1 MGYVPHI
8 VLAGYLV
15 LLLVLG
21 GISYLS
27 SEATEEDFYLAGRGQ
42 GLFVTALTIMATYFS
57 GFAMLAFPGWVYEF
71 GLAPMLLALNL
82 PVAGAAVYV
91 LGHRIRTLGRRH
103 GCITPADLVA
113 SHYGGSAIVRLLVA
127 LVGVLYV
134 LPYVIMQI
142 KAGGHLAQG
151 MFAEVEVVRAFGWEL
166 SIYNAGTAA
175 LSLVTMVYVLVGGM
189 RSVAWTDALQGGLLL
204 FGMLLAGVAT
214 IYAMGGLTGYFDAIS
229 ALSHDLLTVRSPSES
244 RWNPWWIMTY
254 CLFASLASII
264 QPAQWMRL
272 YAARSST
279 TLRKS
284 AVAFAII
291 LPCCFLFGVLLVGLG
306 GRALHPPTATAT
318 GDLILPEGLAATDQI
333 VVLMI
338 RQHLPVLLGEVGL
351 VLVAL
356 ILVAIMAASMSSAD
370 SNLHALS
377 AVVTRDV
384 YDRFLRPGASER
396 ERAWVGRLVI
406 VVATG
411 VALLVSYVSE
421 TNAEFGLLRTIAQ
434 FFLLALAFSCQLLP
448 ATLDVLFVRRGT
460 PAGAA
465 AGMAAGL
472 LTVLVFSPFFDMA
485 AGGSAPSGLQSLI
498 ADLKNL
504 LDLGFIGFIANATV
518 FGVVSSFTAP
528 RDPKWNVGDGG
539 RHRKTLYGNE
549 SPSHAAKHTDS
560 LRAESE

>member
-1 MGYVPHI
+1 MGYVPHV

-21 GISYLS
+21 GISYLR
-27 SEATEEDFYLAGRGQ
+27 SETTEEDFYLAGRGQ

-91 LGHRIRTLGRRH
+91 LGHRIRKIGRQH

-113 SHYGGSAIVRLLVA
+113 SHYGGSATVRLLVA
-127 LVGVLYV
+127 LIGFLYV

-214 IYAMGGLTGYFDAIS
+214 IYVMGGPAGYFDAVS
-229 ALSHDLLTVRSPSES
+229 QLPHELLTVRESSES

-284 AVAFAII
+284 AVAFALI

-306 GRALHPPTATAT
+306 GRALYPPSTTAA
-318 GDLILPEGLAATDQI
+318 GGLGLPEGLASADQI
-333 VVLMI
+333 VILMI
-338 RQHLPVLLGEVGL
+338 RQHLPVLLGEAGL
-351 VLVAL
+351 VLVAV

-377 AVVTRDV
+377 AVITRDV
-384 YDRFLRPGASER
+384 YDRFLRPGTSER

-406 VVATG
+406 VFATG
-411 VALLVSYVSE
+411 AALAVSYVSE

-465 AGMAAGL
+465 AGMTAGL
-472 LTVLVFSPFFDMA
+472 LTVLVFSPFFGMII
-485 AGGSAPSGLQSLI
+485 GGSTPAGLQSVL

-504 LDLGFIGFIANATV
+504 LDLGFIGFIVNAAV
-518 FGVVSSFTAP
+518 FCVVSCFTAQ
-528 RDPKWNVGDGG
+528 RDPKWNVQEGG
-539 RHRKTLYGNE
+539 RHQAALYGSE
-549 SPSHAAKHTDS
+549 PPPQATDREDS
-560 LRAESE
+560 FRAGS